1 MLFRKGNKYIRGNSA
16 ILGMRPSG
24 KHLNTCNFTRL
35 AVKNGL
41 IHRSELA
48 LNNGCIQ
55 RFYRCTGEETGQ

>member
-16 ILGMRPSG
+16 ILGMRPPG
-24 KHLNTCNFTRL
+24 EYLNTCNFTRL

-41 IHRSELA
+41 IHRLELP